1 MKYITVTEEF
11 DWRIKV
17 FNSIPFPSLILTPD
31 KVIISAN
38 QAFLEKKR
46 TDLEKI
52 VGKTCHHVF
61 YNTHEPCSPAICPF
75 SKVIA
80 EKKSQSILRRTEF
93 DGNEEVWV
101 DRMFSPILDDNG
113 DVKFIMESVLPG
125 DHFGETIHSYPTIY
139 G

>member
-1 MKYITVTEEF
+1 MTITEEF

-31 KVIISAN
+31 KVIVSAN
-38 QAFLEKKR
+38 QAFLEKKG

-52 VGKTCHHVF
+52 VGKTCHQVF
-61 YNTHEPCSPAICPF
+61 YNTEKPCSQAICPF

-80 EKKSQSILRRTEF
+80 EKKPQSILRRTEF

-101 DRMFSPILDDNG
+101 DRMFSPILDDN
-113 DVKFIMESVLPG
+113 
-125 DHFGETIHSYPTIY
+125 
-139 G
+139 